1 MTDPLFISASGK
13 SLYHETRIHAYF
25 TVWLQQLSIAHM
37 KKDVNNKGMLDTVV
51 LIKSSCSN
59 ARHLRKT

>member
-1 MTDPLFISASGK
+1 MDPLFISASVK

-25 TVWLQQLSIAHM
+25 TVWLQELNIAHM
-37 KKDVNNKGMLDTVV
+37 KKDVNNNWMLDIV

-59 ARHLRKT
+59 AWHIRKI